1 MTVFELVEQDG
12 DKTGILVDTAKE
24 NQARKPLDSVSAA
37 AAETDTKQ
45 SKEVAK
51 TIAEK
56 SQIDCQMFD

>member
-1 MTVFELVEQDG
+1 MARGRLRDE
-12 DKTGILVDTAKE
+12 AKE